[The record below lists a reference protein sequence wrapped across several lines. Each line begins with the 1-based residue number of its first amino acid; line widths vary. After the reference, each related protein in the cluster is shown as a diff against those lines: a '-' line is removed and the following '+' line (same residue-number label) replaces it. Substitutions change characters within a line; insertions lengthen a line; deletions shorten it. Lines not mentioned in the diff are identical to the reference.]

1 MSRPLPIAQPPFAL
15 LLGLLLPLLL
25 LVAGC
30 GTPLHSAQPAAT
42 VLAPVPPAQPEAASA
57 ITAKPGWRFQRQA
70 VAAAHPLAAEAGHA
84 MLRQG
89 GSAMDAAIAAQW
101 VLGLVEPQSSGLGG
115 GAFLLHFDGQQVRAY
130 DGRET
135 APAAATPGQF
145 LQPDGAP
152 LPFMEAVNSGLS
164 VGVPG
169 AVRMLELAHQRH
181 GRLPWPQ
188 LFEPA
193 IALAEQ
199 GFPVGDRLHTLLK
212 EDRLLRQNPG
222 AAAYFYDASGAPWPV
237 GHHLKNPAMAEVLR
251 ALARQGSS
259 ALYEGPIAQDLV
271 RAVQNHP
278 QRPGLLSEADL
289 RAYRAVE
296 REALCHTLEVLRLCG
311 FPPPSSGALAVGQI
325 LGLLGPHRTG
335 IAGAKPLD
343 ATGAPRPE
351 WLHRYTEASRLA
363 FADRALYVAD
373 PAFVRPPGGSW
384 LSLLDPAYLNR
395 RAGLIGQQAMPEA
408 PAGAPADSFAEA
420 AWAPMPPQPSTGTS
434 HISVQDAQGHAVSLT
449 TTIENAFGSRIWVR
463 GFLLNNQLT
472 DFSLLPADEAGRPVA
487 NRVEAGKRPRSSMS
501 PTLVFHEPSGEL
513 LLNVGSPGGA
523 FIIHFVSKALLA
535 NLWWGLDIQRAIDV
549 PNFGTLGVQPAAQGT
564 RTAPLLLE
572 RGRFPS
578 ATLEA
583 LRQRGHE
590 VREVPLPSGLQ
601 GLERRDGAY
610 FGGADPRREGVVLAD

>member
-1 MSRPLPIAQPPFAL
+1 MPSPYVPALLLAL
-15 LLGLLLPLLL
+15 LLG
-25 LVAGC
+25 GC
-30 GTPLHSAQPAAT
+30 GTAPRVAQ
-42 VLAPVPPAQPEAASA
+42 APPVQPEAASA

-70 VAAAHPLAAEAGHA
+70 VAAAHPLAAEAGHT

-89 GSAMDAAIAAQW
+89 GSAMDAAIAAHW

-145 LQPDGAP
+145 LQPDGTP
-152 LPFMEAVNSGLS
+152 LPFMDAVDSGLS

-169 AVRMLELAHQRH
+169 AVRMLEWAHQRH
-181 GRLPWPQ
+181 GRLPWAQ

-199 GFPVGDRLHTLLK
+199 GFPVGERLHTLLK

-222 AAAYFYDASGAPWPV
+222 AAAYFYNASGEPWRV
-237 GHHLKNPAMAEVLR
+237 GHRLKNPAMAEVLR
-251 ALARQGSS
+251 ALAWQGAR
-259 ALYEGPIAQDLV
+259 ALYEGPVAQDIA
-271 RAVQNHP
+271 RAVQSHP
-278 QRPGLLSEADL
+278 QRPGRLTEADL
-289 RAYRAVE
+289 RAYRPVE
-296 REALCHTLEVLRLCG
+296 REALCHTLEVLRVCG

-325 LGLLGPHRTG
+325 LGLLGPYR
-335 IAGAKPLD
+335 AGLAGQPPLD
-343 ATGAPRPE
+343 AQGAPQPD

-363 FADRALYVAD
+363 FADRALYLAD
-373 PAFVRPPGGSW
+373 PAFVPAPGGNW
-384 LSLLDPAYLNR
+384 LSLLHPDYLER
-395 RAGLIGQQAMPEA
+395 RAALIGEQTMREA
-408 PAGAPADSFAEA
+408 PAGVPSGSQVQA
-420 AWAPMPPQPSTGTS
+420 AWAPMPPQPSAGTS

-472 DFSLLPADEAGRPVA
+472 DFSLLPADETGRPVA
-487 NRVEAGKRPRSSMS
+487 NRVEPGKRPRSSMS
-501 PTLVFHEPSGEL
+501 PTLVFHAHTGEL

-523 FIIHFVSKALLA
+523 FIIHFVAKALLA
-535 NLWWGLDIQRAIDV
+535 NQWWGMDIQRAIDV
-549 PNFGTLGVQPAAQGT
+549 PNFGTLGVQATPEGP

-572 RGRFPS
+572 RGRFPA

-583 LRQRGHE
+583 LRQRGHG
-590 VREVPLPSGLQ
+590 VLEVPLPSGLQ
-601 GLERRDGAY
+601 GLERREGAY
-610 FGGADPRREGVVLAD
+610 FGGADPRREGVVVVD